1 MEVGLRKLV
10 VAWVAGHDSAFK
22 LTQHLYPSLTTN
34 SYEFD
39 QKRDE
44 LKGLTDNGD
53 FASLVHRAEK
63 DAYGTAVQHLKDS
76 SLAYV
81 LGLEAIAFGPK
92 TEPNVKSQTLRSLA
106 KLSNLEPSQKITFTS
121 PQDYADKLD
130 RDFGEEDTNGGNT
143 GGKA

>member
-22 LTQHLYPSLTTN
+22 LTQHLYPSLVTN

-44 LKGLTDNGD
+44 LKGLTNNGD

-76 SLAYV
+76 SLGYV
-81 LGLEAIAFGPK
+81 TAMEALAFSTK
-92 TEPNVKSQTLRSLA
+92 TEPNVKFQTLKTLA
-106 KLSNLEPSQKITFTS
+106 KLANLEPSQKITFTS
-121 PQDYADKLD
+121 PQDYADKLE
-130 RDFGEEDTNGGNT
+130 RDFGEGD
-143 GGKA
+143 A